1 MNSYRSKQGYNNMIS
16 RLSHLRLRRGL
27 PLIGIAMA
35 VWLSG
40 CAVPGGHIDYETG
53 VDPLRNAVTVKPIT
67 IELVKS
73 MSHVPRPE
81 AVSLEYS
88 SEAMADEPIDYN
100 YRIGRGDVLS
110 VIVYDHPELTIPA
123 GSERSAAESGNV
135 VHSDGTIF
143 YPYVGKVDVA
153 GRTVRDVRDEIQ
165 RRLADFIAEPQV
177 EVKVAAFNAQKA
189 YVTGQVAEPGAFP
202 VTNVPMRVLDALS
215 SAGGLTETANWHN
228 VILTRNGRDMHLSVF
243 DMLANGDMEQ
253 NVLLQDGDVLH
264 VLDIGNESV
273 YVMGEVN
280 EPSAIAMANSRLS
293 LTNVIAQAGGIR
305 EGSADAS
312 GIFVIRRNSESS
324 DTYATVYQLNAQNA
338 AAFVLGAQFMLE
350 PTDVVYVTAAPLARW
365 NRVLD
370 QLLPSLTTIYQATE
384 IQENF
389 E

>member
-1 MNSYRSKQGYNNMIS
+1 MIS
-16 RLSHLRLRRGL
+16 RLSQLRLRRGM

-53 VDPLRNAVTVKPIT
+53 ADPLRNAVTVEPIT
-67 IELVKS
+67 IDLVES
-73 MSHVPRPE
+73 MGDVPRPE
-81 AVSLEYS
+81 AASLAYS
-88 SEAMADEPIDYN
+88 SETMADELADYDAMAHESIDYN

-177 EVKVAAFNAQKA
+177 EVRVAAFNAQKA
-189 YVTGQVAEPGAFP
+189 YVTGQVTEPGAFSI
-202 VTNVPMRVLDALS
+202 TNVPMRVLDALS

-228 VILTRNGRDMHLSVF
+228 VILTRDGSDMHLSVF

-264 VLDIGNESV
+264 VMDIGNQQV

-280 EPSAIAMANSRLS
+280 APSAIAMANSRLS

-305 EGSADAS
+305 EGSANAS
-312 GIFVIRRNSESS
+312 GIFVIRRNPEAS
-324 DTYATVYQLNAQNA
+324 DTYATVYQLNANNA

-389 E
+389 

>member
-1 MNSYRSKQGYNNMIS
+1 MIP
-16 RLSHLRLRRGL
+16 RLTNLRLRWSL
-27 PLIGIAMA
+27 PLIGMAM
-35 VWLSG
+35 VVGLSA

-53 VDPLRNAVTVKPIT
+53 ADPLRDAVTVKPIT
-67 IELVKS
+67 IDLVKS
-73 MSHVPRPE
+73 MSDIPRPE
-81 AVSLEYS
+81 AASLASVSS
-88 SEAMADEPIDYN
+88 TMHDAPTDYN

-177 EVKVAAFNAQKA
+177 EVRVAAFNAQKA
-189 YVTGQVAEPGAFP
+189 YVTGQVTDPGSLP
-202 VTNVPMRVLDALS
+202 ITNVPMHVLDALS
-215 SAGGLTETANWHN
+215 AAGGLSETANWHN
-228 VILTRNGRDMHLSVF
+228 VILTRNGQDTHLSVF

-264 VLDIGNESV
+264 VLDIGNEQV

-280 EPSAIAMANSRLS
+280 APSAIAMANSRLS

-305 EGSADAS
+305 EGSANAS
-312 GIFVIRRNSESS
+312 GIFVIRRNPEPS
-324 DTYATVYQLNAQNA
+324 DTYATVYQLNADNA
-338 AAFVLGAQFMLE
+338 AAFVLGSQFMLE
-350 PTDVVYVTAAPLARW
+350 PTDVIYVTAAPLARW